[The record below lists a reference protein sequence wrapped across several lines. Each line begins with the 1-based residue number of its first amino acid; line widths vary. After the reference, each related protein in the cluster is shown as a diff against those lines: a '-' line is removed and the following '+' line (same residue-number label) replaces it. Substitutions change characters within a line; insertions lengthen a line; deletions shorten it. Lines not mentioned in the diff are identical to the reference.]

1 MVLQLLLKMKW
12 TTGRA
17 VIKNITMNTLL
28 LLCKSRLTAVNITS
42 HTKQSIIAE
51 FLKMPFFFLMAFNYR
66 KVIKMY
72 TVRPYAARLF

>member
-12 TTGRA
+12 TTGCA
-17 VIKNITMNTLL
+17 VIKNIIINTLF

-51 FLKMPFFFLMAFNYR
+51 FLKMAFFMAYNYR
-66 KVIKMY
+66 KVIKMH
-72 TVRPYAARLF
+72 TVRPYGS